1 MNTLFKTTIIAALI
15 TMSAGCATSNVSA
28 EKRAKCEAYAYDN
41 YVVGPS
47 GRVYDLNESP
57 YSVPARRFACLITAK
72 E

>member
-1 MNTLFKTTIIAALI
+1 MNMLKTTIVAALI
-15 TMSAGCATSNVSA
+15 LSATGCATSNVSA

-47 GRVYDLNESP
+47 GRVYNLNPSP
-57 YSVPARRFACLITAK
+57 YSVQSRRIACLITAK